1 MSASYQAV
9 LDQTMAAFRRRRA
22 ALRADLDGVS
32 GTATAPRQVVSVT
45 VGPAGA
51 ITALRFP
58 TNAYKSM
65 APAELAAV
73 IMKTA
78 EEARTLAR
86 DGLAELL
93 GPLPDGISAV
103 LEEETDG

>member
-1 MSASYQAV
+1 
-9 LDQTMAAFRRRRA
+9 
-22 ALRADLDGVS
+22 
-32 GTATAPRQVVSVT
+32 
-45 VGPAGA
+45 
-51 ITALRFP
+51 
-58 TNAYKSM
+58 M

-93 GPLPDGISAV
+93 GPLPDGVSAV
-103 LEEETDG
+103 LEEESDG